1 MELKNLLV
9 LYKWDFIFHQ
19 ESLPIS
25 PTFLPRS
32 PTILLSVSTG
42 MTACVV
48 L

>member
-9 LYKWDFIFHQ
+9 LCKWDFIFHQ

-32 PTILLSVSTG
+32 TTILSVSTG
-42 MTACVV
+42 MTACDV